1 MQLSSGAKT
10 VRLDEGDPYG
20 AVYDHRVASRMVPFL
35 GPYKLQVTIALISM
49 VVYTGTLVA
58 APWLISLGIGA
69 VTGGN
74 MSDLNW
80 IALVFAV
87 NAVLGYATNWLQ
99 LVFMA
104 KVGQGVLYA
113 LRIRVFGHLQ
123 RLSLNFYDRN
133 EVGRIMSR
141 AQGDVLQLEQF
152 LTEGILSAGDLLVLV
167 GVVGALLLMDLQLG
181 LITLAV
187 IPVLIFALF
196 YWQGFAR
203 HAFLRVRRAISA
215 VNSGLQENISGVRV
229 VQSMGREELNMEK
242 FDQLNRRH
250 MRSNILAS
258 RLSAGIMPVVEL
270 LSALAIALV
279 IIFGGN
285 RALGGDLEISTLVAF
300 ALYILRFFDPVRNLA
315 IEYTEIQRAMA
326 SGIRIFELLDVKAD
340 IVDARDAEEL
350 RSVRGEVRFENVNFS
365 YIEGIPVLRDV
376 NLTVAPG
383 ETVAV
388 VGPTGGGKSTL
399 VSLLPRLYEVH
410 DGRITFDGKDVNKVT
425 RKSLTS
431 HIAIVLQDPILFTG
445 TVKENIRY
453 GRLDATDDEIRAAA
467 EAVGAD
473 QFVENL
479 PNGYDTM
486 LQERGLNF
494 STGQRQL
501 ISFARAILADPRVL
515 VLDEATAN
523 IDTQTEVLIQQ
534 ALGQLLQGRTSLVI
548 AHRLSTIRNA
558 SRIIAIEDGRIVEE
572 GTHEQLLRKD
582 GVYARLYRMSQQS
595 QKGDGFPE

>member
-1 MQLSSGAKT
+1 MQLPVSAKP
-10 VRLDEGDPYG
+10 VQLDEGDPYG
-20 AVYDHRVASRMVPFL
+20 SVYDHRVVSRMAPFL
-35 GPYKLQVTIALISM
+35 GPYKLQVALALISM
-49 VVYTGTLVA
+49 VVYTVTLVA
-58 APWLISLGIGA
+58 APWLISLGIDA

-74 MSDLNW
+74 VSDLNW

-87 NAVLGYATNWLQ
+87 NALLGYATNWLQ
-99 LVFMA
+99 LVYMA

-113 LRIRVFGHLQ
+113 LRTRVFSHLQ

-187 IPVLIFALF
+187 IPLLMFTLY

-203 HAFLRVRRAISA
+203 QAFLRVRRAISA

-229 VQSMGREELNMEK
+229 VQSMGREDLNLEK

-258 RLSAGIMPVVEL
+258 RLSAGVMPVVEL
-270 LSALAIALV
+270 LSAVAIALI

-285 RALGGDLEISTLVAF
+285 RALDGDLEISILVAF
-300 ALYILRFFDPVRNLA
+300 ALYIIRFFDPVRNLT

-340 IVDARDAEEL
+340 IVDASDAEEL
-350 RSVRGEVRFENVNFS
+350 RSVKGEVRYENVNFS
-365 YIEGIPVLRDV
+365 YVEGIPVLRDV
-376 NLTVAPG
+376 NLTISPG

-445 TVKENIRY
+445 TIKENIRY
-453 GRLDATDDEIRAAA
+453 GRLDATDEEIRAAA
-467 EAVGAD
+467 QVVGAD
-473 QFVENL
+473 QFIESL
-479 PNGYDTM
+479 PNGYDAE

-501 ISFARAILADPRVL
+501 ISFARAVLADPRVL

-534 ALGQLLQGRTSLVI
+534 ALGRLLQGRTSLVI
-548 AHRLSTIRNA
+548 AHRLSTVRNA
-558 SRIIAIEDGRIVEE
+558 SRIVAIEDGRIVEE
-572 GTHEQLLRKD
+572 GTHEELLQKD
-582 GVYARLYRMSQQS
+582 GVYARLYHMSKQGQE
-595 QKGDGFPE
+595 GTGFPE

>member
-1 MQLSSGAKT
+1 MQLPVSAKP
-10 VRLDEGDPYG
+10 VQLDEGDPYG
-20 AVYDHRVASRMVPFL
+20 AVYDHRVVSRMAPFL
-35 GPYKLQVTIALISM
+35 GPYKLQVALALISM
-49 VVYTGTLVA
+49 VVYTVTLVA
-58 APWLISLGIGA
+58 APWLISLGIDA

-74 MSDLNW
+74 VSDLNW

-87 NAVLGYATNWLQ
+87 NALLGYATNWLQ
-99 LVFMA
+99 LVYMA

-113 LRIRVFGHLQ
+113 LRTRVFSHLQ

-187 IPVLIFALF
+187 IPLLMFTLY

-229 VQSMGREELNMEK
+229 VQSMGREDLNLEK

-258 RLSAGIMPVVEL
+258 RLSAGVMPVVEL
-270 LSALAIALV
+270 LSAVAIALI

-285 RALGGDLEISTLVAF
+285 RALDGDLEISILVAF
-300 ALYILRFFDPVRNLA
+300 ALYIIRFFDPVRNLT

-340 IVDARDAEEL
+340 IVDAPDAEEL
-350 RSVRGEVRFENVNFS
+350 RSVKGEVRYENVNFS

-376 NLTVAPG
+376 NLTISPG

-445 TVKENIRY
+445 TIKENIRY
-453 GRLDATDDEIRAAA
+453 GRLDATDEEIRAAA
-467 EAVGAD
+467 QVVGAD
-473 QFVENL
+473 QFIESL
-479 PNGYDTM
+479 PNGYDAE

-501 ISFARAILADPRVL
+501 ISFARAVLADPRVL

-523 IDTQTEVLIQQ
+523 IDTQTEVLIQK
-534 ALGQLLQGRTSLVI
+534 ALGRLLQGRTSLVI
-548 AHRLSTIRNA
+548 AHRLSTVRNA
-558 SRIIAIEDGRIVEE
+558 SRIVAIEDGRIVEE
-572 GTHEQLLRKD
+572 GTHEQLLQKG
-582 GVYARLYRMSQQS
+582 GVYARLYHMSKQGQE
-595 QKGDGFPE
+595 GAGFPE

>member
-1 MQLSSGAKT
+1 MQLPVSAKPA
-10 VRLDEGDPYG
+10 RLDEGDPYG
-20 AVYDHRVASRMVPFL
+20 SVYDHRVVSRMVPFL
-35 GPYKLQVTIALISM
+35 RPYKLQVTIALVTM
-49 VVYTGTLVA
+49 VVYTVTLVA
-58 APWLISLGIGA
+58 SPWLISLGIDA

-74 MSDLNW
+74 RSDLNW
-80 IALVFAV
+80 IALIFAV
-87 NAVLGYATNWLQ
+87 NALLGYVTNWLQ
-99 LVFMA
+99 LVYMA

-113 LRIRVFGHLQ
+113 LRTLVFGHLQ

-167 GVVGALLLMDLQLG
+167 GVVIALLLMDLQLG

-187 IPVLIFALF
+187 IPLLMFTLY

-229 VQSMGREELNMEK
+229 VQSMGREDLNLEK
-242 FDQLNRRH
+242 FDELNQRH

-258 RLSAGIMPVVEL
+258 RLSAGVMPVVEL
-270 LSALAIALV
+270 LSAASIALV

-285 RALGGDLEISTLVAF
+285 RALDGDLEISTLVAF
-300 ALYILRFFDPVRNLA
+300 ALYIIRFFDPVRNLT

-326 SGIRIFELLDVKAD
+326 SGIRIFELLDIKVD
-340 IVDARDAEEL
+340 IVDAPDAEEL
-350 RSVRGEVRFENVNFS
+350 RSAKGEVRYENVNFS

-376 NLTVAPG
+376 NLTILPG

-453 GRLDATDDEIRAAA
+453 GRLDATNEEIRAAA
-467 EAVGAD
+467 KVVGAD
-473 QFVENL
+473 PFIENL
-479 PNGYDTM
+479 PNGYDTE
-486 LQERGLNF
+486 LQERGLNL

-534 ALGQLLQGRTSLVI
+534 ALGRLLQGRTSLVI
-548 AHRLSTIRNA
+548 AHRLSTVRNA

-572 GTHEQLLRKD
+572 GTHEQLLQKD
-582 GVYARLYRMSQQS
+582 GVYARLYKMSKQGQE
-595 QKGDGFPE
+595 GTDFPE